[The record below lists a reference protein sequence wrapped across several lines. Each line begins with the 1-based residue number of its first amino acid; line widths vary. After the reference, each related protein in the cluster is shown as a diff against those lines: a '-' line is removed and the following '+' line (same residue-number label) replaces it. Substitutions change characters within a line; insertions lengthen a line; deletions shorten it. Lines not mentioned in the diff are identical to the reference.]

1 MKYQTDTPAKRGQ
14 TIRQETGRD
23 RSDDKAGHNDAL
35 SGDAMKGDR
44 NSISHSIRDGK
55 VPEE

>member
-1 MKYQTDTPAKRGQ
+1 MEYQKDTPSKRGQ

-23 RSDDKAGHNDAL
+23 RSDDKAGHSDALGGKGL
-35 SGDAMKGDR
+35 SGDRG
-44 NSISHSIRDGK
+44 SISHSVKDGK